1 MKIKRVVAYLLDF
14 FLVTFISTLIF
25 YLPIFH
31 KDFEEYN
38 KYSQTEV
45 DIVMGKDEKE
55 YSEDELNTLEYN
67 LNRSML
73 PVLIINLGML
83 NIYFGVLQYCF
94 NGQTLGK
101 KLMKIRVVSN
111 EKKKINPSLFMLR
124 SVLVSNSIPSL
135 INILLLL
142 FVSKETWVEYYSYCG
157 LLQSTLTLLML
168 GFVLFREDERG
179 LHDLISNTKVIKKE

>member
-157 LLQSTLTLLML
+157 LLQSTLTFLML
-168 GFVLFREDERG
+168 GFMLFRSDERG

>member
-157 LLQSTLTLLML
+157 LLQQTM
-168 GFVLFREDERG
+168 GKFC
-179 LHDLISNTKVIKKE
+179 K

>member
-1 MKIKRVVAYLLDF
+1 MKLKRIVAYLLDF
-14 FLVTFISTLIF
+14 FLVTFISTLLF
-25 YLPIFH
+25 YLPVFRS
-31 KDFEEYN
+31 DFEEYN

-45 DIVMGKDEKE
+45 DIVTGKEEKE

-83 NIYFGVLQYCF
+83 NIYFGILQYCF

-111 EKKKINPSLFMLR
+111 EKGKINPSLFMLR
-124 SVLVSNSIPSL
+124 SILVSNSIPSL

-142 FVSKETWVEYYSYCG
+142 FVSKESWVEYYSYCG

-168 GFVLFREDERG
+168 GFVVFRKDERG

>member
-38 KYSQTEV
+38 NYSQTEV

-157 LLQSTLTLLML
+157 LLQSTLTLLMI
-168 GFVLFREDERG
+168 GFMLFREDGRG

>member
-157 LLQSTLTLLML
+157 LLQSTLTLLMI
-168 GFVLFREDERG
+168 GFMLFREDGRG

>member
-1 MKIKRVVAYLLDF
+1 
-14 FLVTFISTLIF
+14 
-25 YLPIFH
+25 
-31 KDFEEYN
+31 
-38 KYSQTEV
+38 
-45 DIVMGKDEKE
+45 
-55 YSEDELNTLEYN
+55 
-67 LNRSML
+67 ML

-111 EKKKINPSLFMLR
+111 EKTKINPSLFMLR
-124 SVLVSNSIPSL
+124 SILVSNSIPSL

-157 LLQSTLTLLML
+157 LLQSTLTFLML
-168 GFVLFREDERG
+168 GFMLFRSDERG

>member
-111 EKKKINPSLFMLR
+111 EKTKINPSLFMLR

-157 LLQSTLTLLML
+157 LLQSILTLLML
-168 GFVLFREDERG
+168 GFMVFREDERG

>member
-25 YLPIFH
+25 YLPIFY

-45 DIVMGKDEKE
+45 DIVTGKDKKE

-83 NIYFGVLQYCF
+83 NI
-94 NGQTLGK
+94 
-101 KLMKIRVVSN
+101 
-111 EKKKINPSLFMLR
+111 
-124 SVLVSNSIPSL
+124 
-135 INILLLL
+135 
-142 FVSKETWVEYYSYCG
+142 
-157 LLQSTLTLLML
+157 
-168 GFVLFREDERG
+168 
-179 LHDLISNTKVIKKE
+179 

>member
-111 EKKKINPSLFMLR
+111 EKTKINPSLFMLR

-157 LLQSTLTLLML
+157 LLQSTLTFLML
-168 GFVLFREDERG
+168 GFMLFRSDERG
-179 LHDLISNTKVIKKE
+179 LHDLFSNTKVIKKE